1 MDCFKGSIK
10 SFSSDYNV
18 LDRLIFCIIGY
29 CLMFVLMY
37 NMRSICVLLRGLA
50 IVLIHV
56 FTSVYIL
63 QGYVY
68 SVKIIVLC
76 ICFTDLKTN

>member
-1 MDCFKGSIK
+1 
-10 SFSSDYNV
+10 
-18 LDRLIFCIIGY
+18 
-29 CLMFVLMY
+29 MFVLMY